1 MSRSLE
7 TRLAKLEA
15 ASAPEKAPTPWH
27 RIIADNHAEAD
38 AEQVAMI
45 ADGRAQPGDNFIHR
59 IIVDPN
65 PRREAA

>member
-15 ASAPEKAPTPWH
+15 ASAPKKPRPPG
-27 RIIADNHAEAD
+27 IIADSSAEAD
-38 AEQVAMI
+38 AEQAARI

-59 IIVDPN
+59 IIVDPS